1 MNSHYMKYVI
11 SVISRRFGWK
21 CVEKE
26 TMKGQMKNLL
36 GVEMLFHQDS
46 AQMFDDALSW
56 LRLLKRNHPDKVAF
70 GNFQLR
76 RLTIRGIYITFY
88 ISI

>member
-11 SVISRRFGWK
+11 LVISRRFGWK

-36 GVEMLFHQDS
+36 GVEMLFHQDW
-46 AQMFDDALSW
+46 AQMFIDALSW
-56 LRLLKRNHPDKVAF
+56 LRLLKRNHGSTTP
-70 GNFQLR
+70 
-76 RLTIRGIYITFY
+76 IRVFAMIFNGGG
-88 ISI
+88 